1 MGFRDI
7 DDPFAPAC
15 WNRDIDDLIFRLAR
29 RRKVHKPDV
38 PLRPIVASRGSPTY
52 ETARFLTSIL
62 QPLVGNTPHHVSNSK
77 QFVETTRNL
86 TLQPTDIMVS
96 FDVVSLF
103 TNVPT
108 EEACHITK
116 ERLDSDT
123 SLADRTALSPTQIVD
138 LIHLCTSSSYFQFQD
153 KFYEQ
158 TAGTSMGSPIS
169 PVLANIFMEEFET
182 SSLLT
187 AELKPSLWLRYVDD
201 TFVIWPHGQEQ
212 LQEFLTYLN
221 KQHPTIKFTM
231 EQEQDGQLAF
241 LDVNLSRNK
250 DGTLNHRVYRKP
262 THTDRY
268 LHQRSFHHPAIK
280 TSVNRTLVRRAHEI
294 CDRGNLN
301 QELKHIKAALQL
313 NGYKHINLSKPTNRT
328 IGSPIPEVPP
338 PPPALG
344 SPIPEATKSPIPTVC
359 LPFLGPASYQ
369 LRKILQSADIRVI
382 HSAPNKLRNLLH
394 THKDKPAPNS
404 RPGVYR
410 IPCECGQVYIGE
422 TGRNLHTRLQEHRAH
437 GRRGDYEKSAI
448 IKHAHSSDHRIKWD
462 NAELIAPIKHWH
474 PRRVREAIEIFRH
487 NTVPQDIGFKI
498 SDIWRPLL
506 VPKTATIT
514 TRAVGSSIHETQAPL
529 TPRC

>member
-1 MGFRDI
+1 
-7 DDPFAPAC
+7 
-15 WNRDIDDLIFRLAR
+15 
-29 RRKVHKPDV
+29 
-38 PLRPIVASRGSPTY
+38 
-52 ETARFLTSIL
+52 
-62 QPLVGNTPHHVSNSK
+62 
-77 QFVETTRNL
+77 
-86 TLQPTDIMVS
+86 
-96 FDVVSLF
+96 
-103 TNVPT
+103 
-108 EEACHITK
+108 
-116 ERLDSDT
+116 
-123 SLADRTALSPTQIVD
+123 
-138 LIHLCTSSSYFQFQD
+138 
-153 KFYEQ
+153 
-158 TAGTSMGSPIS
+158 MGSPIS

-231 EQEQDGQLAF
+231 EQEQDGHLAF
-241 LDVNLSRNK
+241 RDVHLSRNK

-280 TSVNRTLVRRAHEI
+280 TSVNHTLVRRAHEI
-294 CDRGNLN
+294 CDQANLN

-338 PPPALG
+338 SPPALG
-344 SPIPEATKSPIPTVC
+344 SPIPEAPKSPIATVC
-359 LPFLGPASYQ
+359 LPFLGPASHQ
-369 LRKILQSADIRVI
+369 LRKILQAADIRVV

-394 THKDKPAPNS
+394 THKDKQTPSS

-448 IKHAHSSDHRIKWD
+448 IKHAHTSDHRIEWD

-474 PRRVREAIEIFRH
+474 PRRIREAIEIFRH
-487 NTVPQDIGFKI
+487 NTVPQDIGFKL

-506 VPKTATIT
+506 APKTATTI
-514 TRAVGSSIHETQAPL
+514 TRAVRSSIPETQPPL
-529 TPRC
+529 IPRC